1 MEQVAGL
8 AEEQQHAAGGGVRKK
23 QAEVLARSLRAL
35 RNGLGRLWRR
45 RSATITD
52 YDPTFR
58 VSYLGNVLT
67 GWAKGTSHIFFLIMS
82 NKNLY
87 SFFITLF
94 FLCFHDKN

>member
-67 GWAKGTSHIFFLIMS
+67 GWAKGTNTHFLLNYAKQKSLLIFHHIIS
-82 NKNLY
+82 
-87 SFFITLF
+87 SLF
-94 FLCFHDKN
+94 S